1 MRYRQ
6 QIIGR
11 TRQLEQIYTRA
22 RRRYNLNKAFYLTG
36 KVDVGGFDVGSKVTV
51 QAYGGLGCELTRSI
65 YAELGCRYLYYD
77 YDSDGYL
84 YKVSTYGPQITVGAQ
99 F

>member
-1 MRYRQ
+1 VIPY
-6 QIIGR
+6 IGVGG
-11 TRQLEQIYTRA
+11 
-22 RRRYNLNKAFYLTG
+22 RYNLNKAFYLTG

-77 YDSDGYL
+77 YDSGGYL